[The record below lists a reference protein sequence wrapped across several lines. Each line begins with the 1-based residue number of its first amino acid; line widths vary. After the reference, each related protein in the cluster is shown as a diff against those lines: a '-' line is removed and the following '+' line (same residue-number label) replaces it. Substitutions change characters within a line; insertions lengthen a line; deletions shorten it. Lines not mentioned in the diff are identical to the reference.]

1 MCPCCAAFATFTE
14 RAYTVAH
21 DMANERERENPTR
34 TRGKSLSH
42 TDETQTAPRP
52 RAAPTAPSQSTRP
65 PTCSSPRQ
73 EHRAHHVAHPLAPA
87 ALLARPERAL
97 LDHAAR
103 LLEARLLLSRRGR
116 QLAHDHI
123 ERRLRARRVGKGS
136 TRRLTRRPPRP
147 GHGRACG
154 DASSLAPT
162 NGSSLARTAW
172 RGTSSCTRSRC
183 R

>member
-1 MCPCCAAFATFTE
+1 MSCYKVIAGRLMCPCCAAFATFTE

-97 LDHAAR
+97 LDHVAR

-136 TRRLTRRPPRP
+136 TRRLTRRPPRS
-147 GHGRACG
+147 GQGRACG
-154 DASSLAPT
+154 D
-162 NGSSLARTAW
+162 GSSLA
-172 RGTSSCTRSRC
+172 
-183 R
+183 

>member
-1 MCPCCAAFATFTE
+1 MSNVEPTDWEHSVVHRRVTCG
-14 RAYTVAH
+14 RK
-21 DMANERERENPTR
+21 NPTR